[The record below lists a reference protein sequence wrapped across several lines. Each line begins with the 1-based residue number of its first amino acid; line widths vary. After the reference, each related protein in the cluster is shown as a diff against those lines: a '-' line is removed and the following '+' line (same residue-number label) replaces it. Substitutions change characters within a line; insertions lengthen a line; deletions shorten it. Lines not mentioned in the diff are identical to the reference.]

1 VIPSGVM
8 EPTLDELRAAF
19 AADSTNPRAYRAL
32 VSVLTNEPDG
42 RELAELHERWA
53 EKCTDPAEAAR
64 AWAAAGEQRE
74 ALGELPRAARDHWKA
89 LELDPRQAVAG
100 RDFTRLAAD
109 GRDLHRNLEQ
119 LTRWAAQLHEV
130 GASATER
137 AELELALARL
147 HAAVPGRLDRSF
159 EHHRAAVA
167 LDPEL
172 ESTLDEAVERAR
184 AARRISD
191 VRALL
196 ALAAETTRS
205 LERKLALLRA
215 LIEAQTAQ
223 PADFD
228 GAITTLA
235 KASALAPDD
244 LTLVEQRVTLLVQRS
259 RRKKG
264 TEAERADLDAAADL
278 EVELARRLDTEPAI
292 EAVERAL
299 TLAPDHADALALLT
313 GLVSKAPTDANRAR
327 LGKHLAARVRAA
339 GEGAGANARLVLAA
353 WYEREGRPAEA
364 YETLAP
370 LLVEAPRSEWLA
382 RGLTLALAAGR
393 WVDAARA
400 AQRLHAGEAHAAH
413 ERVVLED
420 LLARCLAA
428 PDLDA
433 AEHVATRL
441 LELVR
446 DHSGALAALCTVH
459 AARGEHR
466 ALRALLERRL
476 GLTADAQPRREFL
489 RQLVA
494 LADGPL
500 ADPELAADAF
510 QKLAELDPRDRGLRT
525 ELLERLGR
533 VGRYRAIADVRRWE
547 ITSLET
553 LAERKRA
560 LDALLL
566 LAEEHPFDASA
577 LAAAL
582 HAYRAADPTDVEA
595 RAALVKFLRG
605 AGQLE
610 EAAALVRE
618 SVRAAQDSESRQAAL
633 TELADIYDLG
643 LRQDEPA
650 RAATLQILELAQFDE
665 AAIERLE
672 RIALRSGRSDW
683 LVEAL
688 EHRAKVVPDDELAD
702 VSLRLGRLY
711 DAAPGDP
718 EAAMRAYA
726 RVRKLRAGDT
736 ESADALL
743 RLYEAHGRPRELAA
757 LLHDLIDETSDPE
770 ARVALLLRRARLLGG
785 VLGDAD
791 EAADCYR
798 EVRTLREDDEA
809 LEALLTHARA
819 TDLHA
824 ELSELLA
831 IRLSQP
837 TSPEEAIELGMERAT
852 LLLDHLGD
860 PREAERELLAVRA
873 RDPKFAP
880 ALARLGSLYLDE
892 GNDEQLAEV
901 TEAHLALMTHP
912 VQRATLAKRLFGL
925 YERAIPNAERALSA
939 ARHWAQASPT
949 DLDALRALADLLDP
963 QADAR
968 ERMKAL
974 DARADEL
981 TRLRGAALAED
992 AAGLR
997 DEALIALEDSIT
1009 TSVALEDGG
1018 HAEARLV
1025 HALELAHD
1033 DPADVDRFV
1042 HLAATLD
1049 ARLEDDRLR
1058 RAAATFLARK
1068 ATTVERPD
1076 KERLFLA
1083 AADVFG
1089 ALLEDARLAFE
1100 VMRRAIAEC
1109 SDDEAILRALV
1120 DYGRAGGFEDDLDRV
1135 LAERF
1140 EASFDAK
1147 AARALQSER
1156 ADLLYARGKFSAAA
1170 DAYHRLISLEP
1181 DNEPAKVRH
1190 RECLVRAERYQ
1201 DLLVTLGQALRRL
1214 GPDNVPARVEL
1225 LRDVAHTWEG
1235 GLNDRAEALDA
1246 WKAVLA
1252 AAPGDTEA
1260 SAAVERLADARGRRT
1275 VAPRP
1280 SPGPSGSIPPP
1291 PPAAISS
1298 MRPMPPPPP
1307 PSGSEPLDDDL
1318 LESLEPDE
1326 V

>member
-1 VIPSGVM
+1 M
-8 EPTLDELRAAF
+8 EPTLDELRAVF

-32 VSVLTNEPDG
+32 VSALTNEPDG

-64 AWAAAGEQRE
+64 AWAEAGERRE
-74 ALGELPRAARDHWKA
+74 AMGELPRAGRDHWKA
-89 LELDPRQAVAG
+89 LELDPRQTVAG
-100 RDFTRLAAD
+100 RGFLRLATD

-119 LTRWAAQLHEV
+119 LTRWAERLQEV

-137 AELELALARL
+137 AEVELAIARV

-172 ESTLDEAVERAR
+172 SSTLDEAVERAR

-191 VRALL
+191 VRTLL

-205 LERKLALLRA
+205 PARKLEVLRD

-228 GAITTLA
+228 GAIATLGI
-235 KASALAPDD
+235 ASALAPDE
-244 LTLVEQRVTLLVQRS
+244 LSLIEQRVTLLVQRS

-264 TEAERADLDAAADL
+264 TDAERADLDAAASL
-278 EVELARRLDTEPAI
+278 EVELARRLDTEPAL

-299 TLAPDHADALALLT
+299 SLAPDHGDALSLLT
-313 GLVSKAPTDANRAR
+313 GLVAKAPTDANRAR

-339 GEGAGANARLVLAA
+339 AEGASANARLVLAA
-353 WYEREGRPAEA
+353 WYEREGRAAEA
-364 YETLAP
+364 YDTLAP

-393 WVDAARA
+393 WADAARA

-446 DHSGALAALCTVH
+446 DHAGALEGLSHVH
-459 AARGEHR
+459 AERGEHR
-466 ALRALLERRL
+466 ALRSLLERRL
-476 GLTADAQPRREFL
+476 GLTTDAEARRKLL
-489 RQLVA
+489 RQLVD

-500 ADPELAADAF
+500 ADAELAADAF
-510 QKLAELDPRDRGLRT
+510 QKLAELDPRDRALRT

-566 LAEEHPFDASA
+566 LSEEHPFDAAA

-582 HAYRAADPTDVEA
+582 QAYRAADPTDVDA

-633 TELADIYDLG
+633 TELADIYDVG

-665 AAIERLE
+665 VAIERLE

-688 EHRAKVVPDDELAD
+688 EHRAKVVPDHELAE

-711 DAAPGDP
+711 DEPPGDP

-743 RLYEAHGRPRELAA
+743 RLYEAHSRPRELAA
-757 LLHDLIDETSDPE
+757 LLHDLIDETAEPE
-770 ARVALLLRRARLLGG
+770 ARVALLLRRARLLGD

-809 LEALLTHARA
+809 LAALLTHARS

-831 IRLSQP
+831 TRLGQP

-860 PREAERELLAVRA
+860 PREAERELLAIRE
-873 RDPKFAP
+873 REPKFAP
-880 ALARLGSLYLDE
+880 ALARLGSLYLEE

-912 VQRATLAKRLFGL
+912 VQRAALAKRLFGL
-925 YERAIPNAERALSA
+925 YERAIPNAERALHA
-939 ARHWAQASPT
+939 ARHWAQAAPT
-949 DLDALRALADLLDP
+949 ELDALRALADLLDP
-963 QADAR
+963 KTDAR

-981 TRLRGAALAED
+981 TRLRAAGAGEDD
-992 AAGLR
+992 AALR
-997 DEALIALEDSIT
+997 DEALVALEDSIV
-1009 TSVALEDGG
+1009 TSVEQLDDGG

-1025 HALELAHD
+1025 HAFELAHD
-1033 DPADVDRFV
+1033 EPADVDRFV
-1042 HLAATLD
+1042 HLAASLD
-1049 ARLEDDRLR
+1049 AKLEDDRLR

-1068 ATTVERPD
+1068 ATAVERPD

-1100 VMRRAIAEC
+1100 VMRRAIVEC

-1156 ADLLYARGKFSAAA
+1156 ADLLYSRGKFSEAA
-1170 DAYHRLISLEP
+1170 DAYHRLVSLEP

-1225 LRDVAHTWEG
+1225 LRDVANTWEG

-1260 SAAVERLADARGRRT
+1260 SAAVERLADARTRRT

-1280 SPGPSGSIPPP
+1280 SPVSSGSIPPP
-1291 PPAAISS
+1291 PPLAPVTS

-1307 PSGSEPLDDDL
+1307 PSEEEPLDDDL
-1318 LESLEPDE
+1318 LEPIDPDDE
-1326 V
+1326 

>member
-1 VIPSGVM
+1 M

-32 VSVLTNEPDG
+32 VSALTNEPDG

-64 AWAAAGEQRE
+64 AWAEAGERRE
-74 ALGELPRAARDHWKA
+74 AMGEQPRAGRNHLKA
-89 LELDPRQAVAG
+89 LELDPRQTLAG
-100 RDFTRLAAD
+100 RAFLRLATD
-109 GRDLHRNLEQ
+109 GRDLHRNLEH
-119 LTRWAAQLHEV
+119 LTRWAERLQEV
-130 GASATER
+130 GASVTER
-137 AELELALARL
+137 AEVELAIARV

-172 ESTLDEAVERAR
+172 SSTLDESVERAR
-184 AARRISD
+184 TARRISD

-205 LERKLALLRA
+205 PERKLAVLRE

-228 GAITTLA
+228 GAIATLGT
-235 KASALAPDD
+235 ASALAPDE
-244 LTLVEQRVTLLVQRS
+244 LPLIEQRVTLLVQRS

-264 TEAERADLDAAADL
+264 TDAERADLDTAASL
-278 EVELARRLDTEPAI
+278 EVELARRLDTEPAL

-299 TLAPDHADALALLT
+299 SLAPDHADALALLT
-313 GLVSKAPTDANRAR
+313 GLVAKAPTDANRAR

-339 GEGAGANARLVLAA
+339 GEGASANARLVLAA

-364 YETLAP
+364 YDTLAP

-382 RGLTLALAAGR
+382 RGLTLAVAAGR
-393 WVDAARA
+393 WEDAARA

-428 PDLDA
+428 SDLDA

-446 DHSGALAALCTVH
+446 DHAGSLAALSQVH
-459 AARGEHR
+459 AERGDHR
-466 ALRALLERRL
+466 ALRALIERRL
-476 GLTADAQPRREFL
+476 ALTSDAEARRKLL
-489 RQLVA
+489 RQLVD

-510 QKLAELDPRDRGLRT
+510 QKLAELDPRDRALRT

-566 LAEEHPFDASA
+566 LAEEHPFDAAA

-582 HAYRAADPTDVEA
+582 QAYRAADPTDVDA

-633 TELADIYDLG
+633 TELADIYDVG

-688 EHRAKVVPDDELAD
+688 EHRAKVVPDDELAE

-711 DAAPGDP
+711 DEAPGDP

-743 RLYEAHGRPRELAA
+743 RLYEAHSRPRELAA
-757 LLHDLIDETSDPE
+757 LLHDLIDETAEPE
-770 ARVALLLRRARLLGG
+770 ARVALLLRRARLLGD

-809 LEALLTHARA
+809 LAALLDHARA
-819 TDLHA
+819 ADLHA

-831 IRLSQP
+831 TRLGQP
-837 TSPEEAIELGMERAT
+837 TTPEEAIELGMERAT

-860 PREAERELLAVRA
+860 PREAERELLAIRE
-873 RDPKFAP
+873 REPKFAP
-880 ALARLGSLYLDE
+880 ALARLGSLYLEE

-912 VQRATLAKRLFGL
+912 VQRAALAKRLFGL
-925 YERAIPNAERALSA
+925 YERALPNAERALSA

-963 QADAR
+963 RTDAR

-981 TRLRGAALAED
+981 TRLRAEGNAED
-992 AAGLR
+992 DAALR
-997 DEALIALEDSIT
+997 DEALVALEDSII
-1009 TSVALEDGG
+1009 TSVEQLDDGG

-1033 DPADVDRFV
+1033 EPADVDRFV
-1042 HLAATLD
+1042 HLANTLD
-1049 ARLEDDRLR
+1049 AKLEDDRLR

-1068 ATTVERPD
+1068 ATAVERPD

-1089 ALLEDARLAFE
+1089 GSLGDARLAFE
-1100 VMRRAIAEC
+1100 VMRRAIVEC

-1156 ADLLYARGKFSAAA
+1156 ADLLYSRGKFSEAA
-1170 DAYHRLISLEP
+1170 DAYHRLVSLEP

-1214 GPDNVPARVEL
+1214 GSDNASARVAL
-1225 LRDVAHTWEG
+1225 LRDVANTWEG
-1235 GLNDRAEALDA
+1235 GLKDRAEALDA
-1246 WKAVLA
+1246 WRAVLA
-1252 AAPGDTEA
+1252 ASPGDTEA
-1260 SAAVERLADARGRRT
+1260 TAAVERLADARSRRT

-1280 SPGPSGSIPPP
+1280 SATIAPASGGSIPPP
-1291 PPAAISS
+1291 PPPATITST
-1298 MRPMPPPPP
+1298 RPMPPPVEA
-1307 PSGSEPLDDDL
+1307 EPLDDDL
-1318 LESLEPDE
+1318 LEPIDPDDE
-1326 V
+1326 